1 MTAGG
6 GGQYTDSWAGFTVQR
21 PAGWLVRV
29 ANSVVTVSK
38 DSAALVHAIFCPMRF
53 AQSITPDAAA
63 QRFIGLYRATDPT
76 FQAWVA
82 SQEPL
87 VLRTEAQGGGRTLDG
102 IYSVVTQGENGLI
115 SGFQAPRDQVQS
127 LAPVL
132 GQVVGSF
139 SVLPRIP
146 REQFRE
152 PVEGAFTVL
161 YPQGWSATGSVNRA
175 NAYGGAIPGFDV
187 ANGPIS
193 VSNWPTT
200 FSFAESIWLLMPGQQ
215 KLKYAPADGFA
226 GTWLPGWLQ
235 KQTGALTVEQVVDR
249 PDQVPLLAFEL
260 ANAGLAPDRYELS
273 AATLQFRQV
282 RNGREFRS
290 RVGVVTQRSRDSGIW
305 SLSMNPTA
313 WLAIITSSMH
323 APVEEFDS
331 VAPVLA
337 GILDSFQKNPQWDY
351 AELMRSQQAS
361 MRMQQQSLARLR
373 QISSTLSQTT
383 DIITSAF
390 WERQAAQDRVADAWS
405 NAILGRTDVVDP
417 QGTVY
422 SVPNDYDQVWRD
434 PQGSFFGTGS
444 LVNPDPSWVKLEPV
458 KS

>member
-87 VLRTEAQGGGRTLDG
+87 VLRTEAQGGGRTFDG

-152 PVEGAFTVL
+152 QYQVSRELSSFFEEDSPALERLSRSFARTL
-161 YPQGWSATGSVNRA
+161 
-175 NAYGGAIPGFDV
+175 
-187 ANGPIS
+187 
-193 VSNWPTT
+193 VSNIL
-200 FSFAESIWLLMPGQQ
+200 E
-215 KLKYAPADGFA
+215 GF
-226 GTWLPGWLQ
+226 
-235 KQTGALTVEQVVDR
+235 
-249 PDQVPLLAFEL
+249 
-260 ANAGLAPDRYELS
+260 
-273 AATLQFRQV
+273 
-282 RNGREFRS
+282 
-290 RVGVVTQRSRDSGIW
+290 
-305 SLSMNPTA
+305 
-313 WLAIITSSMH
+313 
-323 APVEEFDS
+323 
-331 VAPVLA
+331 
-337 GILDSFQKNPQWDY
+337 
-351 AELMRSQQAS
+351 
-361 MRMQQQSLARLR
+361 
-373 QISSTLSQTT
+373 
-383 DIITSAF
+383 
-390 WERQAAQDRVADAWS
+390 
-405 NAILGRTDVVDP
+405 
-417 QGTVY
+417 
-422 SVPNDYDQVWRD
+422 
-434 PQGSFFGTGS
+434 
-444 LVNPDPSWVKLEPV
+444 
-458 KS
+458 

>member
-29 ANSVVTVSK
+29 ANSVVTVNK
-38 DSAALVHAIFCPMRF
+38 DSAELVHAIFCPMRF

-161 YPQGWSATGSVNRA
+161 YPQGWSATEASTE
-175 NAYGGAIPGFDV
+175 P
-187 ANGPIS
+187 
-193 VSNWPTT
+193 
-200 FSFAESIWLLMPGQQ
+200 MHM
-215 KLKYAPADGFA
+215 
-226 GTWLPGWLQ
+226 
-235 KQTGALTVEQVVDR
+235 
-249 PDQVPLLAFEL
+249 
-260 ANAGLAPDRYELS
+260 AGLSPALRLPMD
-273 AATLQFRQV
+273 QFLYRT
-282 RNGREFRS
+282 GRPPFRS
-290 RVGVVTQRSRDSGIW
+290 PKASG
-305 SLSMNPTA
+305 S
-313 WLAIITSSMH
+313 
-323 APVEEFDS
+323 
-331 VAPVLA
+331 
-337 GILDSFQKNPQWDY
+337 
-351 AELMRSQQAS
+351 
-361 MRMQQQSLARLR
+361 
-373 QISSTLSQTT
+373 
-383 DIITSAF
+383 
-390 WERQAAQDRVADAWS
+390 
-405 NAILGRTDVVDP
+405 
-417 QGTVY
+417 
-422 SVPNDYDQVWRD
+422 
-434 PQGSFFGTGS
+434 
-444 LVNPDPSWVKLEPV
+444 
-458 KS
+458 